1 MSSPIHVYSEIGK
14 LKTVMLHRP
23 GKELE
28 NLAPDILHRM
38 LIDDIPY
45 LKIAQEEHD
54 AFAHV
59 LRQQGIKVLY
69 LEDLLAESLTDEK
82 VRRAFLDQL
91 LDESSIK
98 KQDPLHQLLLNYLQE
113 LPTKEMVKTVI
124 AGIRKSAIHNSTPSL
139 ADLAE
144 DPDYPFY
151 LDPMPN
157 VYFTRDQQAAIGS
170 GMTINRMTFRARR
183 RESLFMETIL
193 KNHPDFKNATIP
205 VWRDRYHH
213 GRLEGGD
220 ELVLNNHVL
229 AVGISQRT
237 SATAIT
243 DLAHN
248 LFGHSSYDTILAI
261 KIPHNHAMMHLDTVF
276 TMINYDQF
284 TVHPFILDKAGKID
298 IYVLQ
303 PDDHNGVKITEKNDL
318 VQVLKENLHLS
329 ELDLIPT
336 GGGGIPVI
344 VKDGHLRG
352 VAGVIDKDF
361 SAAKMAEDINADELV
376 ILTTVDHAFLNYG
389 KENQQ
394 AIGKIKVEQLKQYL
408 AEGYFA
414 AGSMKPKI
422 EAAIEFVEKTGNL
435 AIITSLS
442 NANKLADGVGTI
454 VYN

>member
-69 LEDLLAESLTDEK
+69 FEDLLAESLTDEK

-113 LPTKEMVKTVI
+113 LLTKEMVKTVI
-124 AGIRKSAIHNSTPSL
+124 AGIRKSEIHNSTPSL

-248 LFGHSSYDTILAI
+248 LFDHSSYDTILAI

-276 TMINYDQF
+276 TMINYNQF

-336 GGGGIPVI
+336 GGGDPIAAPREQWN
-344 VKDGHLRG
+344 DG
-352 VAGVIDKDF
+352 
-361 SAAKMAEDINADELV
+361 SN
-376 ILTTVDHAFLNYG
+376 T
-389 KENQQ
+389 
-394 AIGKIKVEQLKQYL
+394 
-408 AEGYFA
+408 
-414 AGSMKPKI
+414 
-422 EAAIEFVEKTGNL
+422 L
-435 AIITSLS
+435 AIAPGEVVTYDRNYVSNDLLRKHGIIVHEIRSSELS
-442 NANKLADGVGTI
+442 RGRGGPRCMSCPLIREDL
-454 VYN
+454 

>member
-45 LKIAQEEHD
+45 LKIAQEEYD

-336 GGGGIPVI
+336 GGGDPIAAPREQWN
-344 VKDGHLRG
+344 DG
-352 VAGVIDKDF
+352 
-361 SAAKMAEDINADELV
+361 SN
-376 ILTTVDHAFLNYG
+376 T
-389 KENQQ
+389 
-394 AIGKIKVEQLKQYL
+394 
-408 AEGYFA
+408 
-414 AGSMKPKI
+414 
-422 EAAIEFVEKTGNL
+422 L
-435 AIITSLS
+435 AIAPGEVVTYDRNYVSNDLLRKHGIIVHEIRSSELS
-442 NANKLADGVGTI
+442 RGRGGPRCMSCPLIREDL
-454 VYN
+454 

>member
-45 LKIAQEEHD
+45 LKIAQEEHY

-284 TVHPFILDKAGKID
+284 TVHPFILDKASKID

-336 GGGGIPVI
+336 GGGDPIAAPREQWN
-344 VKDGHLRG
+344 DG
-352 VAGVIDKDF
+352 
-361 SAAKMAEDINADELV
+361 SN
-376 ILTTVDHAFLNYG
+376 T
-389 KENQQ
+389 
-394 AIGKIKVEQLKQYL
+394 
-408 AEGYFA
+408 
-414 AGSMKPKI
+414 
-422 EAAIEFVEKTGNL
+422 L
-435 AIITSLS
+435 AIAPGEVVTYDRNYVSNDLLRKHGIIVHEIRSSELS
-442 NANKLADGVGTI
+442 RGRGGPRCMSCPLIREDL
-454 VYN
+454 

>member
-144 DPDYPFY
+144 DPDYSFY

-248 LFGHSSYDTILAI
+248 LFDHSSYDTILAI

-303 PDDHNGVKITEKNDL
+303 PNDHNGVKITEKNDL

-336 GGGGIPVI
+336 GGGDPIAAPREQWN
-344 VKDGHLRG
+344 DG
-352 VAGVIDKDF
+352 
-361 SAAKMAEDINADELV
+361 SN
-376 ILTTVDHAFLNYG
+376 T
-389 KENQQ
+389 
-394 AIGKIKVEQLKQYL
+394 
-408 AEGYFA
+408 
-414 AGSMKPKI
+414 
-422 EAAIEFVEKTGNL
+422 L
-435 AIITSLS
+435 AIAPGEIVTYDRNYVSNDLLRKHGIIVHEIRSSELS
-442 NANKLADGVGTI
+442 RGRGGPRCMSCPLIREDL
-454 VYN
+454 

>member
-28 NLAPDILHRM
+28 NLAPDILHRI

-193 KNHPDFKNATIP
+193 KNHPDFKNVTIP

-336 GGGGIPVI
+336 GGGDPIAAPREQWN
-344 VKDGHLRG
+344 DG
-352 VAGVIDKDF
+352 
-361 SAAKMAEDINADELV
+361 SN
-376 ILTTVDHAFLNYG
+376 T
-389 KENQQ
+389 
-394 AIGKIKVEQLKQYL
+394 
-408 AEGYFA
+408 
-414 AGSMKPKI
+414 
-422 EAAIEFVEKTGNL
+422 L
-435 AIITSLS
+435 AIAPGEVVTYDRNYVSNDLLRKHGIIVHEIRSSELS
-442 NANKLADGVGTI
+442 RGRGGPRCMSCPLVREDL
-454 VYN
+454 

>member
-113 LPTKEMVKTVI
+113 LLTKEMVKTVI

-170 GMTINRMTFRARR
+170 GMTINRMAFRARR

-248 LFGHSSYDTILAI
+248 LFDHSSYDTILAI

-276 TMINYDQF
+276 TMINYNQF

-336 GGGGIPVI
+336 GGGDPI
-344 VKDGHLRG
+344 VAPREQWNDG
-352 VAGVIDKDF
+352 
-361 SAAKMAEDINADELV
+361 SN
-376 ILTTVDHAFLNYG
+376 T
-389 KENQQ
+389 
-394 AIGKIKVEQLKQYL
+394 
-408 AEGYFA
+408 
-414 AGSMKPKI
+414 
-422 EAAIEFVEKTGNL
+422 L
-435 AIITSLS
+435 AIAPGEVVTYDRNYVSNDLLRKHGIIVHEIRSSELS
-442 NANKLADGVGTI
+442 RGRGGPRCMSCPLIREDL
-454 VYN
+454 

>member
-45 LKIAQEEHD
+45 LKIAQEEYD

-124 AGIRKSAIHNSTPSL
+124 AGIRKSTIHNSTPSL
-139 ADLAE
+139 ADLVEA
-144 DPDYPFY
+144 PDYPFY

-336 GGGGIPVI
+336 GGGDPIAAPREQWN
-344 VKDGHLRG
+344 DG
-352 VAGVIDKDF
+352 
-361 SAAKMAEDINADELV
+361 SN
-376 ILTTVDHAFLNYG
+376 T
-389 KENQQ
+389 
-394 AIGKIKVEQLKQYL
+394 
-408 AEGYFA
+408 
-414 AGSMKPKI
+414 
-422 EAAIEFVEKTGNL
+422 L
-435 AIITSLS
+435 AIAPGEVVTYDRNYVSNDLLRKHGIIVHEIRSSELS
-442 NANKLADGVGTI
+442 RGRGGPRCMSCPLIREDL
-454 VYN
+454 